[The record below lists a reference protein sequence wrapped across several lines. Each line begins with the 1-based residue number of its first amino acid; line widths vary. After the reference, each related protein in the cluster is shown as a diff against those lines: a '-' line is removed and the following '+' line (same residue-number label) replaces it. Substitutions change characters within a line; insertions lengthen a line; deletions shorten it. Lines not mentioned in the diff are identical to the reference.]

1 MIYVC
6 IRAHNHGSTVGL
18 LLWKVRQVFSTF
30 PREYHLLVANDG
42 STDDTAQVLELYQRV
57 LPLTVLA
64 NERPLGYA
72 ACIAQ
77 LLARALELTDRPR
90 RDCAVTLLP
99 DFTVAPETIPELVRR
114 IESGADLVVGESPNG
129 PAPLLWRLLKR
140 YQGWLL
146 RPGLNVPGV
155 RDFLSGCY
163 ALRLA
168 ILRQWK
174 KERSTL
180 LETAGW
186 SANAELV
193 ARAAAY
199 ARQIVALTLPPGKRN
214 RCPPAG
220 TSLELALALYRA
232 GRRLRIP
239 PPSVAASRAS

>member
-1 MIYVC
+1 LIYVC

-18 LLWKVRQVFSTF
+18 LLWKVRQVFSAF

-42 STDDTAQVLELYQRV
+42 STDDTAEVLELYQRV

-99 DFTVAPETIPELVRR
+99 DFTVAPEALPELVRR
-114 IESGADLVVGESPNG
+114 IESGADLVVGESLNG
-129 PAPLLWRLLKR
+129 AAPILWRLLRR

-174 KERSTL
+174 KERSLL
-180 LETAGW
+180 LESAGW

-193 ARAAAY
+193 ARAASY
-199 ARQIVALTLPPGKRN
+199 ARQIVALSIPPGR
-214 RCPPAG
+214 RSQRPRAAA
-220 TSLELALALYRA
+220 SLELALALYRA

-239 PPSVAASRAS
+239 APTATVSRPS

>member
-6 IRAHNHGSTVGL
+6 VRAHNHGSTVGL
-18 LLWKVRQVFSTF
+18 LLWKVRQVFASF
-30 PREYHLLVANDG
+30 PREYHLLVADDG
-42 STDDTAQVLELYQRV
+42 STDDTAEVLELYQRV
-57 LPLTVLA
+57 LPLTVLT
-64 NERPLGYA
+64 NQRPLGYA
-72 ACIAQ
+72 ACVSQ

-99 DFTVAPETIPELVRR
+99 DFTVAPEVLPELIRR

-129 PAPLLWRLLKR
+129 PAPLLWRLVKR

-174 KERSTL
+174 KERSMV
-180 LETAGW
+180 LETSGW

-193 ARAAAY
+193 ARAAAH
-199 ARQIVALTLPPGKRN
+199 ARQIVALTLPPGRKRK
-214 RCPPAG
+214 RPPAMA
-220 TSLELALALYRA
+220 SLAVAMDLYRA

-239 PPSVAASRAS
+239 APNAAVSRAS

>member
-42 STDDTAQVLELYQRV
+42 SSDDTAQVLELYQRV

-99 DFTVAPETIPELVRR
+99 DFTVAPEAIPELVRR
-114 IESGADLVVGESPNG
+114 IESGADLVVGEGPNG

-146 RPGLNVPGV
+146 RPGVNVPGV

-174 KERSTL
+174 KERSMS
-180 LETAGW
+180 LETSGW

-199 ARQIVALTLPPGKRN
+199 ARQIVALTLPPGKGN
-214 RCPPAG
+214 RRPLPG
-220 TSLELALALYRA
+220 TSLEVALALYRA

-239 PPSVAASRAS
+239 APSVAVSRA

>member
-1 MIYVC
+1 MIYIC

-18 LLWKVRQVFSTF
+18 LLWKVRQVFSAF

-42 STDDTAQVLELYQRV
+42 STDDTAEVLELYQRV

-64 NERPLGYA
+64 NERPLGYG
-72 ACIAQ
+72 ACMAQ
-77 LLARALELTDRPR
+77 LLGRALELTHHPR
-90 RDCAVTLLP
+90 RDCAVTLLA
-99 DFTVAPETIPELVRR
+99 DFTVAPEVVPDLVRR
-114 IESGADLVVGESPNG
+114 VESGADLVVGESPNG
-129 PAPLLWRLLKR
+129 PAPLLWKLVKR
-140 YQGWLL
+140 YQRWLL

-168 ILRQWK
+168 ILRHWK
-174 KERSTL
+174 KERSML
-180 LETAGW
+180 LETSGW

-199 ARQIVALTLPPGKRN
+199 ARQIVALTLPPGKKHQRL
-214 RCPPAG
+214 PPGA
-220 TSLELALALYRA
+220 TLEVALALYRA

-239 PPSVAASRAS
+239 APSVAVSRAS